1 MECQQCLP
9 LSVVQLKGKHYRK
22 PHCRN
27 GVVDTFEHK
36 PNQLMGALI
45 CKKTQIKF
53 HRQSALIFKENTTPI
68 INLFLFIG
76 FSLYGYVT
84 TIIDALLD
92 RLVSASL
99 GKGI

>member
-1 MECQQCLP
+1 
-9 LSVVQLKGKHYRK
+9 
-22 PHCRN
+22 
-27 GVVDTFEHK
+27 
-36 PNQLMGALI
+36 MGALK

-53 HRQSALIFKENTTPI
+53 HRQSVMVFKDNTTPI

-84 TIIDALLD
+84 TILDALLD

>member
-1 MECQQCLP
+1 
-9 LSVVQLKGKHYRK
+9 
-22 PHCRN
+22 
-27 GVVDTFEHK
+27 
-36 PNQLMGALI
+36 MGALI